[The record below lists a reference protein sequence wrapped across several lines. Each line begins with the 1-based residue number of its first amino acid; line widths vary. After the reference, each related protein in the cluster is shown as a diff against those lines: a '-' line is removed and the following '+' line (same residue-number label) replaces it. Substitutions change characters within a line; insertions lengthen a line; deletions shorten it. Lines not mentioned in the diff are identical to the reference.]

1 MALSLL
7 QVTIGASA
15 TQATAT
21 STPCAYALIQAD
33 DGNSNPAFFGGS
45 SVTSANGIRLHNSAT
60 VPERDYIGPFPQNL
74 FDLSEL
80 YIAGTQNEKVNI
92 LYVQH

>member
-1 MALSLL
+1 MIGLL

-21 STPCAYALIQAD
+21 NTPCAYAIIQAD
-33 DGNSNPAFFGGS
+33 DGNANPAFFGPS
-45 SVTSANGIRLHNSAT
+45 TVTSANGIRLHNSAT
-60 VPERDYIGPFPQNL
+60 VPERDYIGPFNMNL

-80 YIAGTQNEKVNI
+80 WFAGTNGEKVNI
-92 LYVQH
+92 MYVQH